1 MQGDKIKI
9 LFEYYDRNGDG
20 MISYHELFVYLK
32 TLFTI
37 GIKLEKNQ
45 VSST

>member
-1 MQGDKIKI
+1 
-9 LFEYYDRNGDG
+9 
-20 MISYHELFVYLK
+20 MISYSELYTYLK

-45 VSST
+45 VGARA